1 MSKKYK
7 KNRIDAKKR
16 KNWLTVLSIQ
26 YYNGNNESKRK
37 VEE

>member
-1 MSKKYK
+1 MQKKE
-7 KNRIDAKKR
+7 

-37 VEE
+37 VEEQITKIK